1 MTIQEWMSERDFV
14 SLLED
19 ELNLL
24 ERLSL
29 SARKKKS
36 ALVSNDIKSL
46 SEIVLQEE
54 KEIHELQKFEA
65 RRAVLQ
71 AEKLS
76 LFGKSSK
83 VEQELDARI
92 LDLEKKWMKIVS
104 ELRKIQSCNQLL
116 INKGLKLLEIR
127 KGVFKKTFHPKGYSR
142 KGELTLSNSALF
154 LNRSA

>member
-76 LFGKSSK
+76 LFGKSSE